1 MQPKLPRTLQE
12 MLRHAAAFRAQPT
25 PTSDMVTMGATA
37 ASVED
42 EVSLSSSSCGSEDG
56 SDLGS
61 DMSSDLDSSTSSI
74 DFEEV
79 NYPAEAP
86 TKEDKKN
93 GLFLSLEMVQLLRTS
108 TSEGNLKS
116 TEATQQLLNKIT
128 STTPRRL
135 SGGGP
140 VKSSM
145 VYAIQT
151 KSSMESNL
159 VDPGTPKPKDTLETI
174 LRSQGVEIK
183 YTSFKNVD
191 PKFFVAGCST
201 SNSFQL
207 MTAVRN
213 NDLSMLRFAHK
224 HKQNLQCCNRFGE
237 TIMHVAARRGHTEV
251 LQFLHQK
258 AGVSVRVVCEMG
270 RTPLHEAC
278 WTNKPDFKAIELL
291 LQDCPDFL
299 FVTDQRGFS
308 PLDFIP
314 KEAHEEWNDFLRAHP
329 DLIKPR
335 GLF

>member
-1 MQPKLPRTLQE
+1 MQNKLPRSLQE
-12 MLRHAAAFRAQPT
+12 MLRHAAAYQPQT
-25 PTSDMVTMGATA
+25 TQTTDMTLMDTTT

-42 EVSLSSSSCGSEDG
+42 EVSLPSSSCGSEED
-56 SDLGS
+56 SDCES
-61 DMSSDLDSSTSSI
+61 DFSSDLDSSTSSI

-79 NYPAEAP
+79 NMPAEAP

-116 TEATQQLLNKIT
+116 AEATQQLLNKIT
-128 STTPRRL
+128 ATRRL

-140 VKSSM
+140 VKSSI

-159 VDPGTPKPKDTLETI
+159 VDPNTPKPKETLEKM

-191 PKFFVAGCST
+191 PKFFVAGCAT

-213 NDLSMLRFAHK
+213 NDLSILRFAHK

-251 LQFLHQK
+251 LQFLHGV
-258 AGVSVRVVCEMG
+258 AGVSIRVVCEMG

-299 FVTDQRGFS
+299 FLTDQRNFS

-314 KEAHEEWNDFLRAHP
+314 KEAHEEWNDFLRANP
-329 DLIKPR
+329 ELVKPR